1 MHPEVIA
8 NIRAAAAVKNGR
20 IVFAEGDDPRVQ
32 AAAKTLAKEGL
43 CRPLL
48 LCSKDPQLESEVI
61 YPKSDTR
68 LPELAEALYELNR
81 PKKMT
86 QADAL
91 RQAKHPLFF
100 AALLV
105 HTQEAEG
112 AVAGAVF
119 TTAEVLRAGLRVI
132 GMHEEVSVV
141 SSAFLMLINERV
153 LTFADC
159 AVVPDPNPQ
168 QLASIALAAAAFHTK
183 LCKEEAR
190 VALLSFS
197 TAGSASHPRVN
208 KIRKAAAL
216 LREMAPQ
223 LRCAGELQ
231 ADAALVPSIA
241 AAKARGAAIR
251 GDANV
256 LIFPDLDSGNIGYK
270 LVQHLGGARA
280 IGPLILGLKAPFM
293 DMSRACSSEDLE
305 LVACIA
311 ALLA

>member
-1 MHPEVIA
+1 MPSDILT
-8 NIRAAAAVKNGR
+8 NIRAAAATKDAR
-20 IVFAEGDDPRVQ
+20 IVFAEGDDPRVR
-32 AAAKTLAKEGL
+32 AAATKLTAEGL
-43 CRPLL
+43 CRPVLL
-48 LCSKDPQLESEVI
+48 GHRDVQSASETIDPRT
-61 YPKSDTR
+61 DAR
-68 LPELAEALYELNR
+68 LPELAAILAKLDKR
-81 PKKMT
+81 KKMT
-86 QADAL
+86 QAEAL
-91 RQAKHPLFF
+91 RAAEHPLLF

-105 HTQEAEG
+105 RAGEADG

-132 GMHEEVSVV
+132 GKRAEAAVV
-141 SSAFLMLINERV
+141 SSAFLMLVQERV

-168 QLASIALAAAAFHTK
+168 QLASIAAAAAAFHTR
-183 LCKEEAR
+183 LCATEAR

-197 TAGSASHPRVN
+197 TAGSASHPRVA
-208 KIRKAAAL
+208 KVRQATAL
-216 LREMAPQ
+216 LRALAPQ

-241 AAKARGAAIR
+241 AAKTSDAIMQ

-280 IGPLILGLKAPFM
+280 IGPIILGLKAPFM
-293 DMSRACSSEDLE
+293 DMSRSCSCEDLV

-311 ALLA
+311 AVLA